1 MRVPPAPNNGGV
13 RREGCNESRPYGRF
27 FSYSPPVNGGRG
39 WGAVFLLLLLLLAG
53 RPASAQLANGFYNVT
68 GIEQRVLP
76 NAVQITIRT
85 DGAVRFGVNRDELP
99 GDYSS
104 SNTPVTAFRVR
115 LYKARARLPAFTD
128 LGAYPVDS
136 AVVTL
141 GTDDFKNAT
150 TYDGR
155 QPRVDVQLRFFVP
168 VLVRAFGNDSYQ
180 TLYLNPRDVSIALG
194 SDRSSVVITVI
205 TDRVDARHA
214 GGIRRS
220 PPELQKHRLSLQRLP
235 APPGETGTG
244 RTRMH
249 ISALHTPLAELLQAV
264 GTAEDL
270 PLVVQDGAGDADVSL
285 VLPDAT
291 LADLLGALRIGYG
304 LIASPRAPEEGGGLT
319 FGRGDAAGITTSL
332 HLRSLAPDQAR
343 LLLPDFLLP
352 SVRVDAANNAL
363 VITSTPEV
371 AAKMARDLA
380 GLDLPRPQVRVEV
393 TVWEFASSED
403 ARYALSLTRTLGRES
418 EGLDTD
424 AGRITVLS
432 QAGQTRRFQAAV
444 SALAVGSRARL
455 TARPFL
461 LVASGA
467 QGTFFLGQTRYVT
480 VLQQQGGYGPQAP
493 SALPIQIGY
502 SLSVRPTVGT
512 GDDITLDLDPRVST
526 VDAIER
532 GTGLPTVGIREAKSV
547 VRVHAGDT
555 VVLGGLDSD
564 LGERTDQGPAL
575 FARIPLLRDLFR
587 SHRKSRARTSLIL
600 LVTARRA

>member
-1 MRVPPAPNNGGV
+1 VRRRAAPPAPNSGGAGFGAV
-13 RREGCNESRPYGRF
+13 PSD
-27 FSYSPPVNGGRG
+27 PPRIGGRG
-39 WGAVFLLLLLLLAG
+39 AALFLLLFLLTA
-53 RPASAQLANGFYNVT
+53 RPAAAQLANGFYNIT

-141 GTDDFKNAT
+141 GADDFKNPT

-168 VLVRAFGNDSYQ
+168 VLVRDFGNDPYQ
-180 TLYLNPRDVSIALG
+180 KPYLNPRDVSIALG
-194 SDRSSVVITVI
+194 ADRSSVVITVMS
-205 TDRVDARHA
+205 DRTDARHA

-220 PPELQKHRLSLQRLP
+220 MPESQAHRLSLRPLP
-235 APPGETGTG
+235 ARTGASEA
-244 RTRMH
+244 RMH
-249 ISALHTPLAELLQAV
+249 ISALHTPLAALLQAV
-264 GTAEDL
+264 GAAQGL
-270 PLVVQDGAGDADVSL
+270 PLVVQAGAAETDISL

-291 LADLLGALRIGYG
+291 LADLLGALRVGYG
-304 LIASPRAPEEGGGLT
+304 LVAAPRSLDEGGGLT
-319 FGRGDAAGITTSL
+319 FGRGDSANVTTVL

-363 VITSTPEV
+363 VVSGTPEV
-371 AAKMARDLA
+371 ASKMRRDLA
-380 GLDLPRPQVRVEV
+380 LLDLPRPQVRVEV
-393 TVWEFASSED
+393 SAWEFTSGED

-418 EGLDTD
+418 EGLGTD
-424 AGRITVLS
+424 SGQISVLS

-444 SALAVGSRARL
+444 SALAVRSRARL

-467 QGTFFLGQTRYVT
+467 RGSFFLGQTRYVT
-480 VLQQQGGYGPQAP
+480 VLQQGRYGQQAP
-493 SALPIQIGY
+493 SALAIQIGY
-502 SLSVRPTVGT
+502 SLAVRPTVGA

-526 VDAIER
+526 VDAIEN
-532 GTGLPTVGIREAKSV
+532 GTGLPTVGIREVKSV
-547 VRVHAGDT
+547 VRLRAGDT

-564 LGERTDQGPAL
+564 LQDRTDQGPGF

-587 SHRKSRARTSLIL
+587 SHRRSRARTSLIL